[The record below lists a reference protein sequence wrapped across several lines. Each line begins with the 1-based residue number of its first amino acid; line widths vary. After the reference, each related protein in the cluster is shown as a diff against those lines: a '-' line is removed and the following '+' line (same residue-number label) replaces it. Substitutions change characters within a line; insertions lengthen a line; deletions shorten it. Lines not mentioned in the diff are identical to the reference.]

1 MDKLSKK
8 ISVVIPLFNKGVD
21 ILDTIESAIDQTLP
35 AEEILI
41 IDDGSTD
48 CGERLVTALILSDSK
63 YHNVRLVSQKNGGV
77 SSARNL
83 GVELSIGEYVAFLD
97 ADDIW
102 ERHFLEEISNL
113 ISDFPQAQAYATRYQ
128 KVVAG
133 ERYVDPLIRDQ
144 SQLSEPKILNDYF
157 AISAKGDLPFMTS
170 SICIEKKLFDALGGF
185 PLKEAM
191 GEDQDLWAKIAL
203 NAEMVVSPK
212 ILAFYHLDSL
222 NRACE
227 MNCPTEEC
235 GFSRRLHSAVL
246 ENRIPES
253 AAETVLKYTA
263 THMLHLVRLNTARK
277 NFDSARR
284 LLADPRCKLLPLK
297 YWVCRGR
304 LFLGNMKYRKF
315 GIDF

>member
-1 MDKLSKK
+1 MGKLSNK
-8 ISVVIPLFNKGVD
+8 ISVVIPLFNKGPN

-48 CGERLVTALILSDSK
+48 KAERLVTALILSDPK
-63 YHNVRLVSQKNGGV
+63 YQSVRLISQKNGGV

-83 GVELSIGEYVAFLD
+83 GVELSIGNYVAFLD

-102 ERHFLEEISNL
+102 ETHFLEEISTL
-113 ISDFPQAQAYATRYQ
+113 IDDFPKAKAYATRYQ

-133 ERYVDPLIRDQ
+133 EQYVDPLIRDHGELNQ
-144 SQLSEPKILNDYF
+144 AKILNDYF

-170 SICIEKKLFDALGGF
+170 SVCIEKQLFDALGGF
-185 PLKEAM
+185 PLNEAM

-235 GFSRRLHSAVL
+235 GFSRRLHLAVL
-246 ENRIPES
+246 ENRIPEKAVDS
-253 AAETVLKYTA
+253 ILKYTA
-263 THMLHLVRLNTARK
+263 THLLHLVRLNTARK
-277 NFDSARR
+277 NFESAGR
-284 LLADPRCKLLPLK
+284 LLEDPRCKLLPLK
-297 YWVCRGR
+297 YWVCRAKL
-304 LFLGNMKYRKF
+304 LFSNLRYKQPGTEF
-315 GIDF
+315 

>member
-1 MDKLSKK
+1 MGKLSNK
-8 ISVVIPLFNKGVD
+8 ISVVIPLFNKGPN

-48 CGERLVTALILSDSK
+48 KAERLVTALILSDPK
-63 YHNVRLVSQKNGGV
+63 YQSVRLISQKNGGV

-83 GVELSIGEYVAFLD
+83 GVELSIGNYVAFLD

-102 ERHFLEEISNL
+102 ETHFLEEISTL
-113 ISDFPQAQAYATRYQ
+113 IDDFPQAKAYATRYQ

-133 ERYVDPLIRDQ
+133 EQYVDPLIRDHGELNQ
-144 SQLSEPKILNDYF
+144 AKILNDYF

-170 SICIEKKLFDALGGF
+170 SVCIEKGLFDALGGF
-185 PLKEAM
+185 PLNETM

-227 MNCPTEEC
+227 INCPTEEC
-235 GFSRRLHSAVL
+235 GFSRRLHLAVL
-246 ENRIPES
+246 EKRISEQ
-253 AAETVLKYTA
+253 AANTILKYTA

-284 LLADPRCKLLPLK
+284 LLKDPRCKLLPLK
-297 YWVCRGR
+297 YWMCRGK
-304 LFLGNMKYRKF
+304 LFLGNLRYKQY
-315 GIDF
+315 GADF